1 MQINMYFRRS
11 SKEVRQFFG
20 LSDVA
25 SKQEYCSPLR
35 GGIEDLDPDDL
46 MKGGVP
52 ANGFGWEEIQIMFWS
67 PFAGIWSTE

>member
-1 MQINMYFRRS
+1 MKINMNFKS
-11 SKEVRQFFG
+11 SPKEVRQFFG

-25 SKQEYCSPLR
+25 PKQEYCSPLR

-52 ANGFGWEEIQIMFWS
+52 ANGFGWEEIQIMFRS
-67 PFAGIWSTE
+67 PFAEIWSTE